1 MKKQVL
7 KARMYKLKSEKTP
20 ICTMINS
27 THTTSNPLIYFDEE
41 KGINRTMRY
50 ARNQK
55 SIFEDEQDGTALV
68 EPIIFEDGFLT
79 TQKTDVTLQKFLEL
93 HPGNGTIFVEVDN
106 EKDAEK
112 DLEYLNL
119 EVQALTLAAELD
131 LEKMLMIGRVLI
143 GERVNKLKSAEL
155 RRDILLYAREDPDGF
170 LEMLDNEELALEEL
184 VLKAISQNVIS
195 HDKKTNSVKWNL
207 PKNKKRI
214 ITVPFGD
221 SHVKSLIA
229 FFKTDEGMEVLEAL
243 EKKVK

>member
-1 MKKQVL
+1 MKKPVL
-7 KARMYKLKSEKTP
+7 KARTYKLKSEKTP

-27 THTTSNPLIYFDEE
+27 THTPSNPLLYFDEE

-50 ARNQK
+50 AKNQR

-68 EPIIFEDGFLT
+68 EPIIFEDGFLST
-79 TQKTDVTLQKFLEL
+79 KKTDVTLQQFLAL
-93 HPGNGTIFVEVDN
+93 HPGNGKIFVEIDT

-112 DLEYLNL
+112 DLDILNR
-119 EVQALTLAAELD
+119 EVEALTLASQLD
-131 LEKMLMIGRVLI
+131 LDKMLMIGRVFM
-143 GERVNKLKSAEL
+143 GDRVNSLKSAEL
-155 RRDILLYAREDPDGF
+155 RRDILLYAREDPEGF

-184 VLKAISQNVIS
+184 VLKSLSQNILV

-221 SHVKSLIA
+221 SHIKSLIA
-229 FFKTDEGMEVLEAL
+229 FFKTDEGMEVLDAL

>member
-41 KGINRTMRY
+41 KGVNRTMRY

-68 EPIIFEDGFLT
+68 EPIIFEDGFLST
-79 TQKTDVTLQKFLEL
+79 KKTDVTLQQFLEL
-93 HPGNGTIFVEVDN
+93 HPGNGTVFVEVDN

-119 EVQALTLAAELD
+119 EVKALTLAAELD
-131 LEKMLMIGRVLI
+131 LDKMLMIGRVLM

-155 RRDILLYAREDPDGF
+155 RRDILLYTAR
-170 LEMLDNEELALEEL
+170 
-184 VLKAISQNVIS
+184 S
-195 HDKKTNSVKWNL
+195 
-207 PKNKKRI
+207 
-214 ITVPFGD
+214 
-221 SHVKSLIA
+221 
-229 FFKTDEGMEVLEAL
+229 
-243 EKKVK
+243 

>member
-41 KGINRTMRY
+41 KGVNRTMRY

-55 SIFEDEQDGTALV
+55 SIFEAEQDGTALV
-68 EPIIFEDGFLT
+68 EPIIFEDGFLS
-79 TQKTDVTLQKFLEL
+79 TQKTDVTLQQFLAL
-93 HPGNGTIFVEVDN
+93 HPGNGTVFVEVDN

-184 VLKAISQNVIS
+184 VLKSISQNIIS

>member
-7 KARMYKLKSEKTP
+7 KARVYKLKSEKTP

-68 EPIIFEDGFLT
+68 EPIIFEDGFLS
-79 TQKTDVTLQKFLEL
+79 TQKTDVTLQQFLEL
-93 HPGNGTIFVEVDN
+93 HPGNGTVFVEVDN

-119 EVQALTLAAELD
+119 EVQALTLAADLD

-184 VLKAISQNVIS
+184 VLKAISQNIIS
-195 HDKKTNSVKWNL
+195 HDKKTNSVKWSL